1 MERACHTMTQ
11 DDKTYTDVSSEIPD
25 ADLARQAQAGE
36 RAAFAALYRRY
47 LPRVYRYFY
56 VRTGAVQPAEDL
68 TSQTFMAALESLPRY
83 RERGMFAAWLFAIAS
98 RRYADAC
105 RAQAA
110 VPPQVVNDACV
121 PPDAWDPPDPAPLPE
136 TALVHAERMAALAQ
150 ALRAL
155 SPGRAQAVALHF
167 FGGLTHKETA
177 RAMGRSGIAVKSLI
191 NRALRDL
198 RERLDNG

>member
-1 MERACHTMTQ
+1 MTQ
-11 DDKTYTDVSSEIPD
+11 DHKTYTDVSSEVSD
-25 ADLARQAQAGE
+25 AILARQAQAGE

-47 LPRVYRYFY
+47 LPRIYRYFY

-68 TSQTFMAALESLPRY
+68 TSQTFVAALESLPRY
-83 RERGMFAAWLFAIAS
+83 RERGTFAAWLFAIAS

-105 RAQAA
+105 RIQAT
-110 VPPQVVNDACV
+110 VPLQVAD
-121 PPDAWDPPDPAPLPE
+121 DAWDPPDPAPLPE
-136 TALVHAERMAALAQ
+136 TALVHAERMASLAQ

-155 SPGRAQAVALHF
+155 SPDRAQVVALHF

>member
-11 DDKTYTDVSSEIPD
+11 EYKTYTDVSSEVSD
-25 ADLARQAQAGE
+25 AYLARQAQAGE
-36 RAAFAALYRRY
+36 RAAFATLYRRY
-47 LPRVYRYFY
+47 LPKVYRYFY

-83 RERGMFAAWLFAIAS
+83 RERGTFAAWLFAIAS

-105 RAQAA
+105 RIQAV
-110 VPPQVVNDACV
+110 VPPEVAD
-121 PPDAWDPPDPAPLPE
+121 DAWDPPDPAPLPE
-136 TALVHAERMAALAQ
+136 TALVHAERVASLAQ

-155 SPGRAQAVALHF
+155 PTDRAQAVALHF

-177 RAMGRSGIAVKSLI
+177 RAMGRSRIAVKSLI

>member
-11 DDKTYTDVSSEIPD
+11 DYQTYTDVSSEVPD

-83 RERGMFAAWLFAIAS
+83 RERGTFAAWLFAIAS

-105 RAQAA
+105 RTQAA
-110 VPPQVVNDACV
+110 VPPEGAGE
-121 PPDAWDPPDPAPLPE
+121 AWDPPDPAPLPE
-136 TALVHAERMAALAQ
+136 TVLVHAERMASLAQ
-150 ALRAL
+150 ALRVL
-155 SPGRAQAVALHF
+155 SPDRAQAVALHF
-167 FGGLTHKETA
+167 FGGLSHKETA

-198 RERLDNG
+198 REKLDHG

>member
-1 MERACHTMTQ
+1 MTQ
-11 DDKTYTDVSSEIPD
+11 EYKTYTDVSSEVPD
-25 ADLARQAQAGE
+25 ADLARQAQGGE
-36 RAAFAALYRRY
+36 RTAFAALYRRY

-56 VRTGAVQPAEDL
+56 IRTGAVQPAEDL

-83 RERGMFAAWLFAIAS
+83 RERGTFAAWLFAIAS

-105 RAQAA
+105 RSQAA
-110 VPPQVVNDACV
+110 IPPQVADDACV

-136 TALVHAERMAALAQ
+136 TALVHAERMASLAQ
-150 ALRAL
+150 ALRTL
-155 SPGRAQAVALHF
+155 SPDRAQAVALHF

-177 RAMGRSGIAVKSLI
+177 QAMGRSGIAVKSLV

>member
-11 DDKTYTDVSSEIPD
+11 DHKTYTDVSSEVPD

-47 LPRVYRYFY
+47 LPKVYRYFY

-68 TSQTFMAALESLPRY
+68 TSQTFTAALESLPRY
-83 RERGMFAAWLFAIAS
+83 RERGTFAAWLFAIAS

-105 RAQAA
+105 RIQAT
-110 VPPQVVNDACV
+110 VPPEVAGE
-121 PPDAWDPPDPAPLPE
+121 AWDPPDPAPLPE
-136 TALVHAERMAALAQ
+136 AALVHAERIASLAQ
-150 ALRAL
+150 VLRAL

-167 FGGLTHKETA
+167 FGGLTHRETA
-177 RAMGRSGIAVKSLI
+177 QAMGRSGIAVKSLI

-198 RERLDNG
+198 REKLDDG

>member
-11 DDKTYTDVSSEIPD
+11 DYKTYTDVSSEVSD
-25 ADLARQAQAGE
+25 AHLARQAQAGE

-47 LPRVYRYFY
+47 LLKVYRYFY
-56 VRTGAVQPAEDL
+56 VRTGAVQLAEDL

-98 RRYADAC
+98 RRYVDTC
-105 RAQAA
+105 RSQTAI
-110 VPPQVVNDACV
+110 PPEVVD
-121 PPDAWDPPDPAPLPE
+121 DPPDPAPSPE
-136 TALVHAERMAALAQ
+136 AALVHAERMAGLAQ

-155 SPGRAQAVALHF
+155 PPGRAQAVALHF

-177 RAMGRSGIAVKSLI
+177 RAMGRSRIAVKSLI

-198 RERLDNG
+198 REKLDDG

>member
-11 DDKTYTDVSSEIPD
+11 EYKTYMDVSSEVPD

-36 RAAFAALYRRY
+36 QAAFAALYRRY

-83 RERGMFAAWLFAIAS
+83 RERGTFAAWLFAIAS

-105 RAQAA
+105 RA
-110 VPPQVVNDACV
+110 PSS
-121 PPDAWDPPDPAPLPE
+121 AP
-136 TALVHAERMAALAQ
+136 
-150 ALRAL
+150 
-155 SPGRAQAVALHF
+155 
-167 FGGLTHKETA
+167 
-177 RAMGRSGIAVKSLI
+177 SGC
-191 NRALRDL
+191 
-198 RERLDNG
+198 

>member
-1 MERACHTMTQ
+1 MTQ
-11 DDKTYTDVSSEIPD
+11 DYKTYTDVSSEVSD

-36 RAAFAALYRRY
+36 RTAFATLYRRY

-83 RERGMFAAWLFAIAS
+83 RERGTFAAWLFAIAS
-98 RRYADAC
+98 RRYADVC
-105 RAQAA
+105 RTQAA
-110 VPPQVVNDACV
+110 ILPQVAD
-121 PPDAWDPPDPAPLPE
+121 DAWDDPPDPAPLPE
-136 TALVHAERMAALAQ
+136 TALVHAERMASLAQ

-155 SPGRAQAVALHF
+155 SPDRAQAVALHF

-198 RERLDNG
+198 RETLNDG

>member
-11 DDKTYTDVSSEIPD
+11 DDETYTDVSSEVSD

-36 RAAFAALYRRY
+36 RAAFATLYRCY

-83 RERGMFAAWLFAIAS
+83 RERGTFAAWLFAIAS

-110 VPPQVVNDACV
+110 VLPESAG
-121 PPDAWDPPDPAPLPE
+121 DAWDPPDPAPLPE
-136 TALVHAERMAALAQ
+136 TALVHAERMARLAQ

-155 SPGRAQAVALHF
+155 SPDRAQAVALHF
-167 FGGLTHKETA
+167 FGGLTHEETA